1 MTECMSERTIF
12 LSALEIHDPRQRDA
26 YLDRQC
32 DGNAAL
38 RRRIAQ
44 LLAAHDRAD
53 QFLESPAVDI
63 AADHLG
69 YVEALLSDSN
79 PGSSDQPTPGSTES
93 SEEADVKTLR
103 RYVEESARPDGFGT
117 LGIYE
122 IDEVFGHGAFG
133 IVARATD
140 TKLLRQVAVKVLRPE
155 YATTSP
161 PRQRFLREARTT
173 AAIRHEN
180 VIGIYAVEE
189 SPLPYLVMEY
199 VPGETLLQ
207 RLDRIGPLEVNDVL
221 RIGHGIASGLAA
233 AHAVNLIHRDIK
245 PSNILIADDPAM
257 PVKITDFGLA
267 RTVDD
272 ASMTSSGQIAG
283 TPMYMSPEQ
292 ARGEPL
298 DHRGDLFSLGS
309 VMYHM
314 VTGRA
319 PFRAANS
326 VAVLRRVCDDTPR
339 PIRDVLPDVPDWLC
353 SIIDRLLE
361 KKRQNRFQSAQEV
374 ADLLA
379 RCQRELKATG
389 AVTSVRIETQR
400 PKPAPVD
407 SPLTQWANAKSKR
420 IVAVTAVVA
429 LVGGLGWQFAS
440 NQQRHRS
447 TDGTNPASA
456 SAVPTESSS
465 WSVDSPRAFPTT
477 SSTSRSRD
485 GSNVAAL
492 VPLPAEF
499 PIDAETVRELQGSWS
514 AYLGVPIEHTN
525 SLGMKFVLIPPGEF
539 TMGAPELHS
548 ASSPDELPPHRVRI
562 TQPFYLG
569 TTPVTQR
576 DYETVVGTNPS
587 SNYGP
592 LLPVDHVSWHDANRF
607 CKLLAE
613 GEGLGDAYRLPTE
626 AEWEYA
632 CRAGSASRF
641 PWGDDETLA
650 DLYGWFASNC
660 DGQTQAVAQKLPNP
674 FGLYDMLGNIRQMC
688 RDNYSA
694 NYYRKSPLEDPP
706 GPEQGDIKVWRG
718 GLAREAPWNSFT
730 RDEYA
735 SDTRNSS
742 VGFRVVL
749 QLDAVRSTLAGP
761 VTRDAESR
769 VFQFD
774 LIPPRLVENKPDGTD
789 KTVPDSEEDV
799 GSDAGIEPPTPY
811 RVVNA
816 VVAREASDVTYW
828 HPAEP
833 NQWAEIVYKIDCPF
847 AIAELVEPAAWRKSS
862 ATPFVPFLHIYNRHA
877 DVALDEDAVGM
888 VEVSLDDTTWHPW
901 FSSSPDR
908 GQEQFENIREL
919 AAGHQTL
926 YLRARLHAPTTTTAA
941 QFLRCRANPDNPGN
955 YRHRV
960 TVREKVPLNTI
971 ELNSPKAGKS
981 N

>member
-1 MTECMSERTIF
+1 RTACMTERTLF
-12 LSALEIHDPRQRDA
+12 LSALEINDPRQREA

-32 DGNAAL
+32 NGNAAL
-38 RRRIAQ
+38 RRRVTQ
-44 LLAAHDRAD
+44 LLASHARAD

-69 YVEALLSDSN
+69 YVEALLSDN
-79 PGSSDQPTPGSTES
+79 NHGSPDQPSSGSTES
-93 SEEADVKTLR
+93 SEEADVRTLR
-103 RYVEESARPDGFGT
+103 SYVEKSARPDGFGT
-117 LGIYE
+117 LGIYD

-189 SPLPYLVMEY
+189 SPLPYIVMEY
-199 VPGETLLQ
+199 VAGETLLQ
-207 RLDRIGPLEVNDVL
+207 RLDRIGPLEVEEVL

-233 AHAVNLIHRDIK
+233 AHAVKLIHRDIK

-326 VAVLRRVCDDTPR
+326 VAVLKRVCEDTPR
-339 PIRDVLPDVPDWLC
+339 PINDVLPDVPDWLC
-353 SIIDRLLE
+353 AIINRLLE
-361 KKRQNRFQSAQEV
+361 KKPQARFQSAQEV

-379 RCQRELKATG
+379 RCQRELKTTG
-389 AVTSVRIETQR
+389 KVTSVRIETIQR
-400 PKPAPVD
+400 EPARVD
-407 SPLTQWANAKSKR
+407 SPLMLWANAKSTR
-420 IVAVTAVVA
+420 IVAVAAVVA
-429 LVGGLGWQFAS
+429 LAAFLGWHVAS
-440 NQQRHRS
+440 NQQRERS
-447 TDGTNPASA
+447 TNGTHSASA
-456 SAVPTESSS
+456 STVPTESSS
-465 WSVDSPRAFPTT
+465 WSVDSPRAFPTI
-477 SSTSRSRD
+477 SSKSRSPD
-485 GSNVAAL
+485 GSNVSAL

-499 PIDAETVRELQGSWS
+499 PIDAEAARTLQASWS
-514 AYLGVPIEHTN
+514 AYLGVPVEHTN

-576 DYETVVGTNPS
+576 DYETVVGMNPS

-607 CKLLAE
+607 CELLAQ

-632 CRAGSASRF
+632 CRAGSAARF

-650 DLYGWFASNC
+650 DLHGWFASNC
-660 DGQTQAVAQKLPNP
+660 DGQTQAVAQKLPNA
-674 FGLYDMLGNIRQMC
+674 FGLCDMLGNIRQMC

-706 GPEQGDIKVWRG
+706 GPDQGDVKVWRG
-718 GLAREAPWNSFT
+718 GMAREAPWSSYT

-735 SDTRNSS
+735 SQTRNDS

-749 QLDAVRSTLAGP
+749 PLDAVRGTTAAP
-761 VTRDAESR
+761 VTPDAESR
-769 VFQFD
+769 VFQYD
-774 LIPPRLVENKPDGTD
+774 LIPPRSVEHGQDGTD
-789 KTVPDSEEDV
+789 PSVSDPDGEAD
-799 GSDAGIEPPTPY
+799 SDAVIEPPTPY

-833 NQWAEIVYKIDCPF
+833 KQWAEIVYQIESPF
-847 AIAELVEPAAWRKSS
+847 PIGQVVEPSTTMVKNGAWRI
-862 ATPFVPFLHIYNRHA
+862 PFLHIYNKHA
-877 DVALDEDAVGM
+877 DATLDQGASGI
-888 VEVSLDDTTWHPW
+888 VEISLDDATW
-901 FSSSPDR
+901 
-908 GQEQFENIREL
+908 
-919 AAGHQTL
+919 T
-926 YLRARLHAPTTTTAA
+926 
-941 QFLRCRANPDNPGN
+941 
-955 YRHRV
+955 
-960 TVREKVPLNTI
+960 
-971 ELNSPKAGKS
+971 
-981 N
+981 